1 MIINPAMTDT
11 RQGQHQ
17 PATGP
22 LDLAP
27 AIRRKGPEKARAA
40 AKITATECQCTR
52 QKAATRKNRSIVRLT
67 TKTPLPSNPHRPVTQ
82 HHPS

>member
-1 MIINPAMTDT
+1 MIIKPAMTDT

-40 AKITATECQCTR
+40 AKITATKCPCTR
-52 QKAATRKNRSIVRLT
+52 QKAAARKSRTIVRLT
-67 TKTPLPSNPHRPVTQ
+67 TKTPLPSNPHSPVTQ

>member
-1 MIINPAMTDT
+1 MIINPAMTGT

-27 AIRRKGPEKARAA
+27 AIRRKGSEKARAA
-40 AKITATECQCTR
+40 TKITAAECQCTR
-52 QKAATRKNRSIVRLT
+52 QKTAARKSRTIVRLT
-67 TKTPLPSNPHRPVTQ
+67 TKTPLPSNPHSPVTQ